1 MCTEPESQK
10 SIKLQSWANVI
21 KCCVFMW
28 ISPDEIFPLLSVT
41 CHFVPLRVFVL
52 SSVKQ
57 TEVSPLEDNYRLST
71 KMAELNPA
79 RWYLSRW
86 REHKKHTQAMVFS
99 AQGPLPGIMIQLH
112 VGMMDLVRNLVW
124 DVQFYLMW
132 LALWAFPGSSRIE
145 KEMLNN
151 RQPVPAPPFGG
162 RSLHSKKSDEKGFV
176 GLEIFWE
183 VSKMLHSPLLFQK
196 AALRDTSLLLE
207 VLCKF
212 SCLINVVRFTLPLNW
227 SCHWEMSAW
236 WLEWC
241 VVLVSE

>member
-99 AQGPLPGIMIQLH
+99 AQGPLPGIMMQLH

-162 RSLHSKKSDEKGFV
+162 RSLHSKKVMKRDLLAWRYSGKYPKCYILLYSFRKLLWEIQVSCWRSFV
-176 GLEIFWE
+176 NSH
-183 VSKMLHSPLLFQK
+183 V
-196 AALRDTSLLLE
+196 
-207 VLCKF
+207 
-212 SCLINVVRFTLPLNW
+212 
-227 SCHWEMSAW
+227 
-236 WLEWC
+236 
-241 VVLVSE
+241 